1 MHVLVTMF
9 ALLLSVPSALAQS
22 VNEQGDYAGFT
33 RFPGASITDYRQ
45 ASNTVYR
52 LPLGRMQRVDGQVA
66 PSRSERLTG
75 DLYRITY
82 EIPDGFTAEDAFE
95 HFREQLLST
104 DEVAQYECQG
114 RGCGSSNYWAN
125 DVFGNRVLYGPV
137 EGQYYMASSYRSS
150 QNGRAVQGY
159 AALYTVTRG
168 NRRVYAHLDFLE
180 LPDGSSEPPLAVTP
194 DAILRQLEQSRA
206 VAVPRLAFNADDELV
221 EDDGIEL
228 LVEALQRDA
237 LLEVYV
243 VAHLR
248 EADAELDLLV
258 ERSTVRARAVLERL
272 LEDGID
278 AGRVSA
284 HGAGPLAPWCRA
296 GDCGERVEVVLQP

>member
-1 MHVLVTMF
+1 MRCLLILV
-9 ALLLSVPSALAQS
+9 LLLSAQSGLAQS
-22 VNEQGDYAGFT
+22 ADEQGDYAGFV

-45 ASNTVYR
+45 TDNTVYR

-66 PSRSERLTG
+66 PSRSERLNG

-150 QNGRAVQGY
+150 QNGRSVQGY

-180 LPDGSSEPPLAVTP
+180 LPDDASEPPLAVTP
-194 DAILRQLEQSRA
+194 DAILRQLEQSQA

-248 EADAELDLLV
+248 EAGAGLDLLL
-258 ERSTVRARAVLERL
+258 ERSTARARAVLDRL
-272 LEDGID
+272 LEDGIA

-296 GDCGERVEVVLQP
+296 GDCDERVELVLQP